1 VRINNANS
9 LGYFLIRMLLRYCSL
24 ESGRVETEE
33 RPPVPRGLVQGFS
46 LLNHQFVGDVVLVD
60 IADVLEFEMFR
71 EGAKSGAL
79 RAFE

>member
-1 VRINNANS
+1 
-9 LGYFLIRMLLRYCSL
+9 
-24 ESGRVETEE
+24 VETEE

-46 LLNHQFVGDVVLVD
+46 LLNHQLVGDVVLVD